1 MKVSDLFKDRVYT
14 VSNFLSFIRII
25 AAPYIGWYMYRE
37 SITGDSGLRYYQ
49 LAGFAVIILS
59 DFFDGYLARL
69 LKQETKLGQFL
80 DPFADKISALLIIFM
95 ITLFKEFPVWLCI
108 FIYIRE
114 IVVFAAAVFLYSKRD
129 VEVKPNIFGKICV
142 AVGAAT
148 ALIYTL
154 SIDFEIY
161 GFTLKSIFISLI
173 VLFYILGGILYVK
186 TYSDDYFRK
195 K

>member
-1 MKVSDLFKDRVYT
+1 MKIRDLFKGRVYT
-14 VSNFLSFIRII
+14 VSNFLSLIRII
-25 AAPYIGWYMYRE
+25 VAPYIGWYMYLE
-37 SITGDSGLRYYQ
+37 SITGDPSLRYYQ
-49 LAGFAVIILS
+49 LGCFAVIILS

-95 ITLFKEFPVWLCI
+95 ITLFKEFPVWLCVFI
-108 FIYIRE
+108 FIRE
-114 IVVFAAAVFLYSKRD
+114 IVVFTAAVFLYSKRD

-142 AVGAAT
+142 AVGAVT

-154 SIDFEIY
+154 SMDAEIL
-161 GFTLKSIFISLI
+161 GFTLKNIFISLI